1 MINQISLRFDDVKI
15 GQKAE
20 FTEKIKESMIN
31 EFAKISGDF
40 NPLHIDEE
48 YAKKTKFRKRICQG
62 MLLGS
67 LVSRLLSTHL
77 PGNNAL
83 YVSQTLS
90 FILPCFINDEI
101 MISGEIVDKDDI
113 KKVLSVKTTITRDG
127 EILVTG
133 IAKVMLKD

>member
-1 MINQISLRFDDVKI
+1 MKFDEVKI

-20 FTEKIKESMIN
+20 FTTKIKESMIN

-48 YAKKTKFRKRICQG
+48 YAKTTKFKKRVCQG

-67 LVSRLLSTHL
+67 LISKLLSMHL
-77 PGNNAL
+77 PGNGAL

-90 FILPCFINDEI
+90 FILPCFIDDEI
-101 MISGEIVDKDDI
+101 KISGEIIDKDDI
-113 KKVLSVKTTITRDG
+113 KKIISVKTTITKD
-127 EILVTG
+127 EKIIVTG
-133 IAKVMLKD
+133 TAKVMLKN

>member
-1 MINQISLRFDDVKI
+1 
-15 GQKAE
+15 
-20 FTEKIKESMIN
+20 
-31 EFAKISGDF
+31 
-40 NPLHIDEE
+40 
-48 YAKKTKFRKRICQG
+48 